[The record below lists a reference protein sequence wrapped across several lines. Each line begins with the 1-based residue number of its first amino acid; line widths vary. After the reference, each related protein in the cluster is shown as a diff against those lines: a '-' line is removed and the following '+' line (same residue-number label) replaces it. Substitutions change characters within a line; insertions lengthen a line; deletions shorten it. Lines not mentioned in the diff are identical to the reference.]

1 MDANKKF
8 YRQKMQWLN
17 AISLECEI
25 NSTSFRVA
33 YLIADHFNRV
43 AGFAWPSLA
52 RLAERIC
59 LSNKSV
65 YRAVRKLER
74 EGWLEVD
81 RKRERSNHY
90 RMAWP
95 AGRKPLPRQSKAKEA
110 DGNVLAEGQDCPPL
124 EDRDV
129 RQSYLTKLPRTFS
142 SRLGNGSKS
151 KKFSDRGK
159 YEVQIMNRFGAGISE
174 VLQKLDEIAPAAVDE
189 LCRMEQQ
196 GMLTEADIDAAR
208 LAASHHTG

>member
-1 MDANKKF
+1 MDANKTF
-8 YRQKMQWLN
+8 NRQKMQWLN

-95 AGRKPLPRQSKAKEA
+95 AGRRPSPRQSKTKEA
-110 DGNVLAEGQDCPPL
+110 DENVLAEGQDCTPL
-124 EDRDV
+124 EDSDV
-129 RQSYLTKLPRTFS
+129 RQSYLTKLPKTFS
-142 SRLGNGSKS
+142 SRLGKGSKS
-151 KKFSDRGK
+151 KRFSDRGK

-196 GMLTEADIDAAR
+196 GLLTRADIDAAR
-208 LAASHHTG
+208 LAALHHAG